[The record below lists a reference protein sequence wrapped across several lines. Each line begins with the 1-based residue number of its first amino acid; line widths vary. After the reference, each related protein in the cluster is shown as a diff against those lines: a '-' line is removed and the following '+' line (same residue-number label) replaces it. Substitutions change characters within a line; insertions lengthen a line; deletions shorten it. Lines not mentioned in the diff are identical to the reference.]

1 MIGVSL
7 SEVIEM
13 LVMEVARER
22 TQESI
27 KNTLSTK
34 RDGQTRSLSNK

>member
-1 MIGVSL
+1 MIGVSFK
-7 SEVIEM
+7 EIIEM

-34 RDGQTRSLSNK
+34 RDGQMSSLSNK